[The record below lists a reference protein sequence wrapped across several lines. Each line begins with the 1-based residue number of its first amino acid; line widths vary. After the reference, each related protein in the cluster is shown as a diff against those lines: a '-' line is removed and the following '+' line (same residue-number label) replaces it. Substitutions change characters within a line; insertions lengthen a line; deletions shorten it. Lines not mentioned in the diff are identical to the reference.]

1 MLSLWGSLL
10 QAAYHSQSQHAHQTS
25 AVCRAAILDA
35 PPTQTHEQQ
44 VCSCLLQGFPSARD
58 SSPPA
63 TMSTAR
69 DYVSCRHQRRISS
82 IGPGSGIL
90 SHLRTIWIPLSL
102 ILSSCWESAW
112 YCGEMQRSSGAR
124 LKTSALTGLPHCQA
138 SLSLNTKTYA
148 HAARMEPST

>member
-1 MLSLWGSLL
+1 MLNLWVSLL
-10 QAAYHSQSQHAHQTS
+10 QAAYHSQRQHAHQNS

-44 VCSCLLQGFPSARD
+44 VCSCLLQGLTSARD
-58 SSPPA
+58 CSPPA
-63 TMSTAR
+63 TMFTAR
-69 DYVSCRHQRRISS
+69 DCILCRHQGRTNS

-90 SHLRTIWIPLSL
+90 SHLWTIWIPLSL
-102 ILSSCWESAW
+102 IPSSCWESAW
-112 YCGEMQRSSGAR
+112 YCGGMQRSSGAHSR
-124 LKTSALTGLPHCQA
+124 TSALTGLPPCQA